1 MGHQKNVH
9 HCSLAKKLETELKNL
24 KIKNSSSIKKQF
36 QLGTETVGTGTV
48 GTGTEK
54 QFQVQFQVGTGT
66 EKQFQNSSIR
76 SDSSDWYDHPRL
88 QCTKSKF

>member
-1 MGHQKNVH
+1 M
-9 HCSLAKKLETELKNL
+9 ETDLKNL

-36 QLGTETVGTGTV
+36 QLGTETVGTGTG

-66 EKQFQNSSIR
+66 VFQFRIQFQLGTETEKQFQNSS
-76 SDSSDWYDHPRL
+76 DSSGTVFLELVRSSMIV
-88 QCTKSKF
+88 TSI